1 MNGAFSASRCHS
13 VFRRSRQLPVFFSM
27 PQTHQIIMRR
37 VFADQLRKP
46 AIPRERFVSR
56 SAPTDALC
64 INRFLNVETI
74 HLA

>member
-1 MNGAFSASRCHS
+1 
-13 VFRRSRQLPVFFSM
+13 M